1 MRREGR
7 SRSGNV
13 DMRGARAFN
22 GHRKPIVRRG
32 LAWLAAAAGL
42 MFASVYVSGE
52 PAPRPPVKQLS
63 NPSYAKHH
71 FQPKRRAI
79 ARRRKSASPW
89 PRAKV
94 RHMVTLAQLASVG
107 RIKRSRH
114 TSLRAHRRPAFSH
127 VVEVDQLLRVPP
139 RDADRDDDWAAA
151 RALGIPVISGVPPIV
166 IITPPQREKHP
177 PETAARHRTR

>member
-1 MRREGR
+1 MRQEGR

-13 DMRGARAFN
+13 DMRDARAFEE
-22 GHRKPIVRRG
+22 HRKPIVRRG

-42 MFASVYVSGE
+42 MLATVCASGE
-52 PAPRPPVKQLS
+52 PAPQPLVKQFGT
-63 NPSYAKHH
+63 PSYTKDHY
-71 FQPKRRAI
+71 QPKRRAI

-107 RIKRSRH
+107 RIKRSRR
-114 TSLRAHRRPAFSH
+114 TSLRAHRRPAFNH

-139 RDADRDDDWAAA
+139 RDADRGDDWAAA
-151 RALGIPVISGVPPIV
+151 RALGIPIISGVPPIV
-166 IITPPQREKHP
+166 IITPPQREKYP
-177 PETAARHRTR
+177 PEPATRHRAR